1 MPVLQAGPVASGRRR
16 AADAAVAGRRRVGG
30 HHAGLLPSCL
40 SRRRVAVRWRP
51 SGPLWAGPPVPASGK
66 KDGVGLYL
74 ANMGLHHPHQVV
86 TLALDG
92 CVLLDVAIPVHVF
105 GYHGGGRYR
114 FTLAGHHRGPVRTST
129 GVVLHAEAGL
139 RALTTADTV
148 IVPGYEAVLR
158 PPPPSVLASLRA
170 AAARGARLLSICT
183 GAFALAHAGL
193 LDGRR
198 ATTHWAAA
206 AQLADRFPGVT
217 VDAGVLYVDDDTI
230 LTSAGVAAGLDLCLH
245 VVRRDHGAAVAASIA
260 RHTVVAP
267 HRDGDQAQFIQQPIA
282 DDRTA
287 TSLRETCTWALD
299 HLDERLDLAGLARH
313 ARVSTRTV
321 ARRFRA
327 ETGTTPLQWVLTQR
341 VLRAR
346 ELLEQTD
353 LAVEDVAHAC
363 GFASAPQ
370 LRRAQLSTQ

>member
-1 MPVLQAGPVASGRRR
+1 
-16 AADAAVAGRRRVGG
+16 
-30 HHAGLLPSCL
+30 
-40 SRRRVAVRWRP
+40 
-51 SGPLWAGPPVPASGK
+51 
-66 KDGVGLYL
+66 
-74 ANMGLHHPHQVV
+74 MGLHHVV
-86 TLALDG
+86 TLLLDD

-105 GYHGGGRYR
+105 GYHGAGRYR
-114 FTLAGHHRGPVRTST
+114 FTLAGQRRGPVRTST
-129 GVVLHAEAGL
+129 GVVLQAEAGL
-139 RALTTADTV
+139 HALSTADT
-148 IVPGYEAVLR
+148 IVAPGYVGVLR
-158 PPPPSVLASLRA
+158 PPPPPVLASLRA
-170 AAARGARLLSICT
+170 AAARGARVLSICT

-299 HLDERLDLAGLARH
+299 HLDERLDVARLAWH
-313 ARVSTRTV
+313 AGVSPRTI

-327 ETGTTPLQWVLTQR
+327 ETGTTPLQWVLGQR

-370 LRRAQLSTQ
+370 LRRHFTRSTGTTPTAYRRAFTLRR

>member
-1 MPVLQAGPVASGRRR
+1 
-16 AADAAVAGRRRVGG
+16 
-30 HHAGLLPSCL
+30 
-40 SRRRVAVRWRP
+40 
-51 SGPLWAGPPVPASGK
+51 
-66 KDGVGLYL
+66 
-74 ANMGLHHPHQVV
+74 
-86 TLALDG
+86 
-92 CVLLDVAIPVHVF
+92 VHVF
-105 GYHGGGRYR
+105 GYHGDGRYR
-114 FTLAGHHRGPVRTST
+114 FTLAGYHRGPVRTST
-129 GVVLHAEAGL
+129 GVVLQAEAGL

-148 IVPGYEAVLR
+148 IMPGYEEVLR
-158 PPPPSVLASLRA
+158 PTPAPVLAGLRA
-170 AAARGARLLSICT
+170 AAGRGARLLSICT

-198 ATTHWAAA
+198 ATTHWALA
-206 AQLADRFPGVT
+206 AQLAERFPAVT
-217 VDAGVLYVDDDTI
+217 VDPNVLYVDDDTI

-245 VVRRDHGAAVAASIA
+245 VVRRDHGAAIAASIA

-267 HRDGDQAQFIQQPIA
+267 HRDGDQAQFIEQPIVG
-282 DDRTA
+282 DRTA
-287 TSLRETCTWALD
+287 TPLRETCTWALD

-370 LRRAQLSTQ
+370 LRRAQLSTQGPPQAFEMEVVPWSDPACPATYT